1 MLNLIVEVIKIF
13 LFILGE
19 LFRCVQVHNDLVLT
33 GLLRFGIC
41 LLVLLGG
48 LDKLVVKG
56 GQQAQ
61 AGGDHLQCLEVGRH
75 CHVAKASRGGLAH
88 CRLELL

>member
-1 MLNLIVEVIKIF
+1 VIKLIIEVIQIL

-33 GLLRFGIC
+33 GLLRFGIY

-48 LDKLVVKG
+48 LGKLVVKG

-61 AGGDHLQCLEVGRH
+61 AG
-75 CHVAKASRGGLAH
+75 
-88 CRLELL
+88 